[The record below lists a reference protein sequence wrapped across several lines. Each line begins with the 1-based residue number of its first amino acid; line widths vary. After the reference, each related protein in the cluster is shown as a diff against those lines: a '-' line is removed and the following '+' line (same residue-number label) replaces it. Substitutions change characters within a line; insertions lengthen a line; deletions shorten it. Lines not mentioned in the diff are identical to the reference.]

1 MRMYMFLG
9 RPVYYVDMSGL
20 VRRHYTFKLECIKK
34 KYTSPRTVV
43 SNVRPAEDF
52 NPAREQLLKGYIFL
66 DMDFNV
72 QKIIKI
78 NESDNIFFCSYSKC
92 TIKSRK

>member
-43 SNVRPAEDF
+43 SNVRPAS
-52 NPAREQLLKGYIFL
+52 NCSKVIFL
-66 DMDFNV
+66 LTWISMYKRLSKLMNL
-72 QKIIKI
+72 IT
-78 NESDNIFFCSYSKC
+78 SFFVVIASVP
-92 TIKSRK
+92 